1 MKAVQVKAYGEI
13 NDVVVVGDMQKPAI
27 EAGKVLVKV
36 HAASV
41 NPLDNVI
48 RAGYMKDMMPM
59 NFPYVAG
66 SDGAGIVVEVAD
78 DVTTLAIGDEVFYRP
93 DYSEAATFAEFQL
106 VSANAVA
113 KKPNTVSLLESA
125 AIPQVSLTAYQAL
138 LMGGQVKG
146 SKVLIHG
153 GAGGVGSQAIQ
164 LAKILGASEI
174 ITTAESE
181 FSEQLKQKG
190 ADQVIDFRTDDFSEL
205 VSDIDIVIDTVGG
218 EVQEKSIKI
227 TKAGGSVITLLG
239 VMFEEL
245 AKANKVTLELLFHQA
260 NGAQLA
266 WIAQQVDEGKLSTKI
281 DTTFAASNVKEA
293 LAYVEQGK
301 ARGKV
306 VVDFTQF

>member
-13 NDVVVVGDMQKPAI
+13 NDVVVVDDIKKPTI

-41 NPLDNVI
+41 NPLDNVL

-59 NFPYVAG
+59 DFPYVTG

-78 DVTTLAIGDEVFYRP
+78 DIATLSVGDEVFYRP

-106 VSANAVA
+106 VSADAVA
-113 KKPNTVSLLESA
+113 KKPSTVSLLESA

-138 LMGGQVKG
+138 LMGGEVKG
-146 SKVLIHG
+146 KKVLIHG

-181 FSEQLKQKG
+181 QAEQLKQKG
-190 ADQVIDFRTDDFSEL
+190 ADQVIDFRTQNFSEL
-205 VSDIDIVIDTVGG
+205 VSEIDIVIDTIGG
-218 EVQEKSIKI
+218 EVQEKSIKV
-227 TKAGGSVITLLG
+227 TKPGGSVITLLG

-245 AKANKVTLELLFHQA
+245 ANANSVILELLFHQA
-260 NGAQLA
+260 NGAHLA

-281 DTTFAASNVKEA
+281 DTTFAANDVKKA

-306 VVDFTQF
+306 VVDFTNF